1 MDTTQMFSSERMNKQ
16 TVEHLHNGVL
26 LSNKKQL
33 NLDTLNILDELKGIM
48 LSKEKKPISKG
59 YIVYGSINMSPK
71 VKKLQS

>member
-1 MDTTQMFSSERMNKQ
+1 MFSSERMNKQ
-16 TVEHLHNGVL
+16 TVEHPHNRVL

-59 YIVYGSINMSPK
+59 YIVYGSINMNSK